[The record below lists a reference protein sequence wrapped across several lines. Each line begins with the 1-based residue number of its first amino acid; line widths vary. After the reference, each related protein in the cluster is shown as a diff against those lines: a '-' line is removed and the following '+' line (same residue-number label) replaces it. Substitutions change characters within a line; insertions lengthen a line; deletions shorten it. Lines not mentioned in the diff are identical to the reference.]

1 MFSHINGIHY
11 SHELTHDKEDSK
23 FERRVFMKKD
33 YQNGVNNKTVSF
45 TDFTLRS
52 RKRTPSQRE
61 EISMELA
68 ELGNLNPKHE
78 PMTQNQRK
86 KREQ

>member
-1 MFSHINGIHY
+1 MKKSIHH
-11 SHELTHDKEDSK
+11 SLELTHDMNDSK

-78 PMTQNQRK
+78 PMTQDQRK

>member
-1 MFSHINGIHY
+1 
-11 SHELTHDKEDSK
+11 
-23 FERRVFMKKD
+23 MKKD

-45 TDFTLRS
+45 SDFTLRS
-52 RKRTPSQRE
+52 RTQSPSRKE

-68 ELGNLNPKHE
+68 ELGNLNPKRE

>member
-1 MFSHINGIHY
+1 
-11 SHELTHDKEDSK
+11 
-23 FERRVFMKKD
+23 MKKD

-45 TDFTLRS
+45 NDFTLRS
-52 RKRTPSQRE
+52 RRQSPFQKE

-68 ELGNLNPKHE
+68 ELGNLNTKHE